1 MAAFDAS
8 AVKVFSG
15 ELQAKMAQLGCDIL
29 GTYGQVKHSKWSTF
43 EGFFE
48 KWYQQSFILNVAMGT
63 NEIQRN
69 IISWYGLGLPRM
81 K

>member
-8 AVKVFSG
+8 AVKVISG
-15 ELQAKMAQLGCDIL
+15 ELQARMAQVGTDIL
-29 GTYGQVKHSKWSTF
+29 GPYGQVKDSKWSTF

-69 IISWYGLGLPRM
+69 IIAWYGLGMPRM